1 MHCYN
6 VSFLNTAIN
15 KDRKKRGWHQLRQRD
30 RGVCVFIYAQLALET
45 TNLWPDCGTNA
56 HRWSRILWKDSA
68 QMAEAAGAFSL
79 ERKTWRGYSQC
90 VSVVPAVWHVPYL
103 LTAVSLTMKN
113 KQSCGSVL
121 VFLQPIL
128 PVSRSVGC

>member
-1 MHCYN
+1 
-6 VSFLNTAIN
+6 
-15 KDRKKRGWHQLRQRD
+15 
-30 RGVCVFIYAQLALET
+30 VCVFIYAQLALET
-45 TNLWPDCGTNA
+45 TNLWPDCVTNT

-79 ERKTWRGYSQC
+79 EGNTQRGYSQYD
-90 VSVVPAVWHVPYL
+90 SVVPAVWQVLYL

-121 VFLQPIL
+121 IFLQPIL
-128 PVSRSVGC
+128 PVSRSLGC